1 MSWFNFHF
9 SDFAFSFLSMLFE
22 GVPFLLLG
30 ALVAGVVDVFIP
42 ARWIT
47 GLLPK
52 NPTGAVFFS
61 GLLGGIFPMCEC
73 GSVIVIR
80 RFLAK
85 GLPPACAVAYMLGA
99 PIVSPLV
106 ALSTYA
112 AFQGQSPWMM
122 TSFRLLLGYTL
133 AVGAG
138 LAVQRMRLE
147 NVLQP
152 FVLRSLTGLRREAA
166 PPAEG
171 AVPALGGGASARTSR
186 TDRRGGLKIAVPLP
200 ASDPDD
206 GTAPEGAAAI
216 VLPEEDFKAKL
227 YRLARSATSD
237 FLDVAFFFVIGAA
250 ITAVFNTAVRQ
261 EVILPLATNHFLS
274 SVAMMALSAVLALCS
289 TTDAFIA
296 ATFVAFPFTAKLAF
310 LVFGPLVD
318 VKLFFL
324 YGMTFRRRFII
335 LLAIGLFAATLI
347 ICTRLAV
354 LNL

>member
-30 ALVAGVVDVFIP
+30 ALVAGVVDVFVP

-52 NPTGAVFFS
+52 NPTGAVFLS

-152 FVLRSLTGLRREAA
+152 FIMRSLTGLRREA
-166 PPAEG
+166 PVLG
-171 AVPALGGGASARTSR
+171 GDAVPALGGGRGGMGGAR
-186 TDRRGGLKIAVPLP
+186 TDRRGGLKIAAPLP
-200 ASDPDD
+200 ADSADESVI
-206 GTAPEGAAAI
+206 T
-216 VLPEEDFKAKL
+216 VPEEDFNAKL

-250 ITAVFNTAVRQ
+250 VTAVFNTAVRQ
-261 EVILPLATNHFLS
+261 EVILPLATNHLLA
-274 SVAMMALSAVLALCS
+274 SVAMMILSAVLALCS

-324 YGMTFRRRFII
+324 YGMVFRRRFII